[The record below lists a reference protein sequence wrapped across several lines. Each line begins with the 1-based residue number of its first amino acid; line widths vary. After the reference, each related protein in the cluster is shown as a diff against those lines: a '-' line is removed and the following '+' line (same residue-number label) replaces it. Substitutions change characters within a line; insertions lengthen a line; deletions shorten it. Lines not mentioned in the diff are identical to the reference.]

1 MDETMPFGG
10 DIPRMDGSTLPGLQ
24 GDCNATWAL
33 YFSYW
38 FTAME
43 KTYGITYWGF
53 TAQNEPTA
61 INATGVQWDA
71 CGYTAEGMAEFIR
84 VFLGPVMQ
92 RDHPSIRLMIFDHN
106 NDHVEEWANV
116 MYGDPYVASIAWG
129 TAIHWYSGSVVSLNN
144 SHSAHPTRPILHTE
158 GCNPATGPNNYDNAE
173 TYATRMMQFLQA
185 YSTGFNDWNL
195 MLDKAGGPHHANGGL
210 DAPLIYDGAGGFFI
224 QPYYYAFGHFSRF
237 LPEGTVI
244 NGAMSFG
251 INATVPAPEGAFWY
265 EFVGLN
271 AATFGS
277 LAGTMPNGTRVVISL
292 NLSGDTVHA
301 ALKTRQRVGG
311 PFVYANLTLPPHSM
325 QTRTWDD
332 A

>member
-1 MDETMPFGG
+1 
-10 DIPRMDGSTLPGLQ
+10 
-24 GDCNATWAL
+24 
-33 YFSYW
+33 
-38 FTAME
+38 
-43 KTYGITYWGF
+43 
-53 TAQNEPTA
+53 
-61 INATGVQWDA
+61 
-71 CGYTAEGMAEFIR
+71 MAEFIR

-277 LAGTMPNGTRVVISL
+277 LAGTMSNGTRVLISL
-292 NLSGDTVHA
+292 NLSGDTVRA